1 MRIWILI
8 PFLLLLRLLNYIHIW
23 FNYWIIKAKK
33 KKQTKIEKRWG
44 PLMSNRLDCIF
55 LFDEPLPISIPQILY
70 HACKQRWHG
79 AKLCVWIRFLND
91 GVIFT
96 CGKQARPR
104 SLNFYKIF
112 YNYWNDKL
120 SKVYCKV
127 YYKVMLLK
135 KTQMRTYKTC
145 QLNYY
150 ENYCVCGITLWKNI
164 FMWFHCMQHKYKIPT
179 CILDLWSITSTLF
192 LFSHMSLNLTF
203 IGKHFYGEG
212 RGGN

>member
-1 MRIWILI
+1 MNFNSLSPIIVIVELYTYMI
-8 PFLLLLRLLNYIHIW
+8 QLLNYQS
-23 FNYWIIKAKK
+23 KKK

-120 SKVYCKV
+120 SKVY
-127 YYKVMLLK
+127 YKVMLLK
-135 KTQMRTYKTC
+135 KPKWELIKRA
-145 QLNYY
+145 N
-150 ENYCVCGITLWKNI
+150 
-164 FMWFHCMQHKYKIPT
+164 
-179 CILDLWSITSTLF
+179 
-192 LFSHMSLNLTF
+192 
-203 IGKHFYGEG
+203 
-212 RGGN
+212 